1 MFQKQADG
9 SGYRLVS
16 GCLSRLTN
24 RKSSRFM
31 KLALRPP
38 QTEENENGRKE
49 FNLTKLATP
58 GNWELTSA
66 QLSSPQEEFYQTK
79 LHLCMR
85 FNLLF
90 YHHFI

>member
-49 FNLTKLATP
+49 FNLTKLATL
-58 GNWELTSA
+58 GNWGSA
-66 QLSSPQEEFYQTK
+66 EEEFHK
-79 LHLCMR
+79 MKPLLVSPLHPP
-85 FNLLF
+85 
-90 YHHFI
+90 